1 MRLVQYLLINF
12 AAFAKDTILV
22 AGRHIDVIKY
32 LNAERG
38 LSSDFTVNYQRQQ
51 T

>member
-1 MRLVQYLLINF
+1 LQQYLLINF
-12 AAFAKDTILV
+12 AALAKDTILV
-22 AGRHIDVIKY
+22 ARRHIDVIKY

-38 LSSDFTVNYQRQQ
+38 LSSEFTVNYRRQQ